1 VKAELYTHYGTP
13 QQKKQVINLRLTSE
27 KEVIKLGVLKI

>member
-13 QQKKQVINLRLTSE
+13 KQKKQVINVRLDAQ
-27 KEVIKLGVLKI
+27 KEVIKLGVLTF